1 MGDTY
6 FTIALLLRTHPYNPG
21 RWGTVSRPPHSQ
33 LGLLDLARPGSHS
46 GEATRV
52 QVIPTPQAEAGRTVL
67 PEAGGSSLR
76 LSTGG
81 VHSLLYLWLFGLTF
95 KTP

>member
-1 MGDTY
+1 MGDTLTY
-6 FTIALLLRTHPYNPG
+6 FTIALLLRTHPG

-52 QVIPTPQAEAGRTVL
+52 QVIPTPQAGAGRTVL

-81 VHSLLYLWLFGLTF
+81 VHSGFFLPKIAIFSCL
-95 KTP
+95 